1 MPVSVDLD
9 GLDGL
14 SRSERI
20 AVLRRRIS
28 GAAGPA
34 AASPAAPATSTAPVT
49 STATAPVLEPVP
61 TAAQRPTRPVLPVPS
76 ALSELLPEGGLAR
89 GSVVAVSGAGSLLTG
104 ILASVTASG
113 RHAAVIGMPRLGLLA
128 AAEMGAQLHRLALVP
143 DPGSDPVEVAAVLL
157 DGIDLVVLGLG
168 GSAVPPSRARAVVAR
183 ARAKGATLVV
193 TDGRWDGAELT
204 LSARVDGYDGPG
216 SGDRRG
222 RGRVRAVRLGVEV
235 QGRAIRPRT
244 GRLVVASA
252 GEGVEWSTVRESG
265 PTMTALSS

>member
-20 AVLRRRIS
+20 EVLRRRIS
-28 GAAGPA
+28 GATGPA
-34 AASPAAPATSTAPVT
+34 AGSPAAGSA
-49 STATAPVLEPVP
+49 ATASALESVP
-61 TAAQRPTRPVLPVPS
+61 TEATRPARPVLPVPS
-76 ALSELLPEGGLAR
+76 ALSALLPEGGLAR
-89 GSVVAVSGAGSLLTG
+89 GSVVALSGAGSLLTG

-128 AAEMGAQLHRLALVP
+128 AAEMGAELHRLALVP
-143 DPGSDPVEVAAVLL
+143 NPGADPVEVAAVLL

-168 GSAVPPSRARAVVAR
+168 GSTVPPSRARAVVAR
-183 ARAKGATLVV
+183 ARTKGATLVV

-204 LSARVDGYDGPG
+204 LSAHVDGYDGPG

-235 QGRAIRPRT
+235 QGKAMRPRT
-244 GRLVVASA
+244 GRLVVSSA
-252 GEGVEWSTVRESG
+252 GEGVEWSTARESG
-265 PTMTALSS
+265 PMLTALP